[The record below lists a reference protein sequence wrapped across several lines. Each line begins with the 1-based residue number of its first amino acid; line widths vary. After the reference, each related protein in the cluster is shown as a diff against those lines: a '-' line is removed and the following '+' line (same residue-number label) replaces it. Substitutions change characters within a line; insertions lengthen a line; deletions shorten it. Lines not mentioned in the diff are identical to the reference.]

1 MLDKS
6 HVSVVSALIGS
17 PQSHDATGER
27 KSTSGQVEGKGH
39 RANSLNL
46 VNIMVFCPQLSDLSP
61 HLSVAFLVFER
72 VVGENAILAT

>member
-6 HVSVVSALIGS
+6 HVSIVSALIGS
-17 PQSHDATGER
+17 PQSHDATGDR
-27 KSTSGQVEGKGH
+27 KSPSGQSEGKGH
-39 RANSLNL
+39 RANSLKL
-46 VNIMVFCPQLSDLSP
+46 VNTMVFCPPLSDLSP